1 MRRILGTTR
10 DDESFYQM
18 WNLAEYR
25 STLRRRND
33 ILLMEWDR
41 RRVLEDRFPQKRFTD
56 SDAQAPSE
64 ESQAEAVHKCPNCD
78 YASTNSGAFARHVKA
93 HKITGEL
100 DNACGRSIRNWING
114 PFYNDPPG
122 MTSGHPCTNYSRAGV
137 GRQRP
142 EPMPKGASTK
152 KRSIEVALEAS
163 EGEEH
168 SQIAIMQ
175 DIKRRLRIA
184 KTMTESSQ
192 RLALALQREENMKA
206 GESTLME
213 QSQRDSRQSM
223 DLLSHR
229 VAIAST
235 RTTENEDQEYV
246 LKTIMEQER
255 VEAEQLRQSEAFAK
269 QLDKDIKVLG

>member
-1 MRRILGTTR
+1 MEDGAYAVPTEESKLRQLEQRRAARRQQRNMKQKDVNNLLSLDQAWTTYESWHPWYRHQSRRIPGTTR

-25 STLRRRND
+25 STLRRRNY

-64 ESQAEAVHKCPNCD
+64 ESQAETVHKCPNCD
-78 YASTNSGAFARHVKA
+78 YASTNPGAFARHVKA

-100 DNACGRSIRNWING
+100 DNACGRSIHNWINC
-114 PFYNDPPG
+114 PFYDDPPG

-152 KRSIEVALEAS
+152 K
-163 EGEEH
+163 
-168 SQIAIMQ
+168 
-175 DIKRRLRIA
+175 
-184 KTMTESSQ
+184 
-192 RLALALQREENMKA
+192 
-206 GESTLME
+206 
-213 QSQRDSRQSM
+213 
-223 DLLSHR
+223 
-229 VAIAST
+229 
-235 RTTENEDQEYV
+235 
-246 LKTIMEQER
+246 
-255 VEAEQLRQSEAFAK
+255 
-269 QLDKDIKVLG
+269 